1 MVNRRMRGAQAL
13 TLVKKLAHQHGL
25 TVVQMVDPRGR
36 KRGKRSHAIYALLD
50 ANGSEVVRFGL
61 TDHPGDLSWTLL
73 NRLEERLAPGVR
85 REVDG
90 EPMSTYDVTVTRE
103 DNLWVA
109 DIVELTAATDV
120 VRFADLDVEVRD
132 LIVGLTDADLD
143 GLDLRWRYVVNDRD
157 VSEVVRRFMAA
168 EAELREAREQ
178 EAAKAA
184 ERDAARLAAIH
195 AIRAA
200 GLSQRA
206 AADVVGISHQR
217 VHQLVSP

>member
-1 MVNRRMRGAQAL
+1 
-13 TLVKKLAHQHGL
+13 
-25 TVVQMVDPRGR
+25 
-36 KRGKRSHAIYALLD
+36 
-50 ANGSEVVRFGL
+50 
-61 TDHPGDLSWTLL
+61 
-73 NRLEERLAPGVR
+73 
-85 REVDG
+85 
-90 EPMSTYDVTVTRE
+90 MSTYDVTVTRE

-157 VSEVVRRFMAA
+157 VSEVVCRFMAA

-217 VHQLVSP
+217 VHQLVSPRGAVAPTGAPGETTTPRLHRDAR